1 MDKLSMYPKM
11 MNSTLLFR
19 MVIIGQFTF
28 CFALHSFCAPA
39 PKKIVIL
46 VSDNYS
52 KPVAEAI
59 AQLNKL
65 PGFDQTYRVSTAGD
79 RVAAANV
86 GSADLAVCYVHTPAV
101 LQRFS
106 VDLQQIVQRGGHVYA
121 LGDTP
126 EADTYGKQGIRFD
139 SEVAAYFEHP
149 SPDNLANM
157 ILLLLHRHL
166 GASYPVKPVVSFP
179 ERGIVSFRKGEVY
192 ADFEQYAQAVGLRK
206 RPLVGLY
213 MFRYEAVTRQ
223 WDYMKAYADALDTAG
238 FDVMAFYG
246 HPLDQAINRYCLDRD
261 GQSRLSLLLNFSS
274 LPGASSE
281 RLQTAFARMGVPVI
295 DAITVNEDTTTW
307 RASSLGIPLAA
318 RALSLA
324 RQELSGQIQPTIAA
338 TNELARQEG
347 AGEYHIKY
355 APESRITRLVGRV
368 KAWSRLQ
375 SLTNSEKK
383 IALIYYNGHPGKNN
397 IGASYLNVLPRSMTT
412 ILKSMGAAGYDLGG
426 QVPDSGAVFADVMSG
441 GRNIGTW
448 APAELDRLVRETH
461 PVLIPMET
469 YKKWFSQLHIAF
481 QQQVV
486 KKWGKPEEA
495 TIMIWRDSEG
505 KRYFVLPRVA
515 YGKVNLMPQPARGWD
530 ENAEALFHDVSL
542 PPHHQ
547 YIAFYLYLQKGMR
560 ADALIHLGTHGTHEW
575 LSGREVG
582 FDDDDAPEALI
593 GDLVNIYPYIMDN
606 VGEGTQAKRRGMAV
620 IIDHLTPPFDQATL
634 RPELRAL
641 AGAINDYDV
650 ASGKSEALAAVHL
663 RTINRLARQANILK
677 DLYIEDDIET
687 KDVQQVEHYLQ
698 DIQEALTPMGMHT
711 FGQAPDS
718 VMAMKTAE
726 AIVGRM
732 ENLSKDSLT
741 VQLMNVYEHIMV
753 SGRRELEALMT
764 ALNGKYVEA
773 GSGNDPIRNPS
784 ALPTGK
790 NFYSFDPDRIPTADT
805 YKEGEKLA
813 NQLIIDYRN
822 RHDGAYPDKV
832 GFNLWSV
839 ETIRHEGIME
849 SQVLSLLGIKPVY
862 DGFGRLKGVEAI
874 ADTALGRPRIDVVMT
889 PSGLYRDM
897 FPNLMLL
904 LDKAVS
910 LAYKQKGPNYLREH
924 IDQSMEKLLS
934 VGISDTTVVRQ
945 LASVRLFST
954 ESGSYGNG
962 LNDVVQASD
971 KWGKDREVGTVYFNR
986 MSHLYGQGFW
996 GNMPEGS
1003 LPETAKDLA
1012 ISLFQNALSG
1022 TKAVV
1027 HSRSTNV
1034 YGALDNDDFFQ
1045 ALGGMAMAVRHVD
1058 GTSPDVMITNLTD
1071 PGNTRQESLDKFI
1084 GREMNTRY
1092 LNPKWIEKML
1102 NEGYAGARMIGQVA
1116 DNMWGWQVTTPEAI
1130 DEQKWEDWMDTYVN
1144 DRYDLDIKERF
1155 TGANN
1160 PYAYQTMLAR
1170 MLEVVRKDYW
1180 NPDEERLQQLVTEY
1194 LKTAAETGLSCA
1206 DNVCANEALV
1216 DFVQQKAESAENRR
1230 LVNSLVDQL
1239 GHIHK
1244 NSFVPA
1250 TKNNI
1255 TKAVAGRERPT
1266 TENRAGLNRPL
1277 INPGGSKPKTVAEKG
1292 TVKSTMLKGYKME
1305 EDSRRAGDK
1314 RKQPREALSEPLTFW
1329 LLSFMAL
1336 LIGLGFCFGRRT

>member
-1 MDKLSMYPKM
+1 
-11 MNSTLLFR
+11 MNSKLLFR
-19 MVIIGQFTF
+19 ILLIGQIAL
-28 CFALHSFCAPA
+28 CFVLKGFCAPA
-39 PKKIVIL
+39 PKKMVIL
-46 VSDNYS
+46 VSENYS

-59 AQLNKL
+59 AQLKKL
-65 PGFDQTYRVSTAGD
+65 PGFKEAYLVSTASD
-79 RVAAANV
+79 RAAAVKV
-86 GSADLAVCYVHTPAV
+86 GSADIAVCYVHTPAV

-106 VDLQQIVQRGGHVYA
+106 ADLQRVVQRGGHVYA
-121 LGDTP
+121 LGNTP

-139 SEVAAYFEHP
+139 PEVAAYFEHP

-157 ILLLLHRHL
+157 ILMLLHRHL
-166 GASYPVKPVVSFP
+166 DSTYPVKPVVPFP
-179 ERGIVSFRKGEVY
+179 ESGIVSLRNGEVY
-192 ADFEQYAQAVGLRK
+192 ANFERYAQTEKLRA

-246 HPLDQAINRYCLDRD
+246 HPLDQAINSYCLDSG
-261 GQSRLSLLLNFSS
+261 GQSRLSVLLNFSS
-274 LPGASSE
+274 LPGASNE
-281 RLQTAFARMGVPVI
+281 RLQAAFARMGIPVMN
-295 DAITVNEDTTTW
+295 AITISDDTAAW
-307 RASSLGIPLAA
+307 HASSLGIPLAA

-338 TNELARQEG
+338 TTELAGQTTTV
-347 AGEYHIKY
+347 EYRIKY
-355 APESRITRLVGRV
+355 APESRVRRLVGRV

-375 SLTNSEKK
+375 SLANSEKR

-397 IGASYLNVLPRSMTT
+397 IGASYLNVLPKSMTT
-412 ILKSMGAAGYDLGG
+412 ILTGMGAAGYDLGG
-426 QVPDSGAVFADVMSG
+426 QVPDSATVFADVMNG

-461 PVLIPMET
+461 PVLIPVET
-469 YKKWFSQLHIAF
+469 YKKWFSQLHPTF
-481 QQQVV
+481 RQQVV
-486 KKWGKPEEA
+486 KKWGEPEEA
-495 TIMIWRDSEG
+495 TIMTWRDPAG

-530 ENAEALFHDVSL
+530 ENAEALYHDVSL

-547 YIAFYLYLQKGMR
+547 YIAFYLYLQKGMP

-593 GDLVNIYPYIMDN
+593 GDLVNIYTYIMDN

-620 IIDHLTPPFDQATL
+620 IIDHLTPPFDQAAL

-650 ASGKSEALAAVHL
+650 AVGKSEALAAVHL

-677 DLYIEDDIET
+677 DLRVDADIKVE
-687 KDVQQVEHYLQ
+687 DVQRVEHYLQ
-698 DIQEALTPMGMHT
+698 EIQETLTPMGMHT
-711 FGQAPDS
+711 FGQSPDS

-732 ENLSKDSLT
+732 KDLPKDSLA
-741 VQLMNVYEHIMV
+741 VLLRDVYERIMI
-753 SGRRELEALMT
+753 SGQRELDALMT

-790 NFYSFDPDRIPTADT
+790 NFYSFDPDRIPTIDT
-805 YKEGEKLA
+805 YREGEKLA
-813 NQLIIDYRN
+813 NQLIDDYRS
-822 RHDGAYPDKV
+822 RHNGQYPDKV

-849 SQVLSLLGIKPVY
+849 SQMLSLLGIKPTY

-874 ADTALGRPRIDVVMT
+874 ADTSLGRPRIDVVMT

-904 LDKAVS
+904 LDRAVS
-910 LAYKQKGPNYLREH
+910 LAYKQKGANYLREH
-924 IDQSMEKLLS
+924 IDQSTEKLLS
-934 VGISDTTVVRQ
+934 AGISDTTLARQ

-971 KWGKDREVGTVYFNR
+971 KWEKDQEVGAVYFNR
-986 MSHLYGQGFW
+986 MSHLYGQGLW
-996 GNMPEGS
+996 GNMPEGT

-1012 ISLFQNALSG
+1012 VSLFQRALSG

-1102 NEGYAGARMIGQVA
+1102 DEGYAGARMIGQVA

-1130 DEQKWEDWMDTYVN
+1130 DAQKWEDWMDTYVN
-1144 DRYDLDIKERF
+1144 DRYELDIKERF
-1155 TGANN
+1155 REAGN

-1180 NPDEERLQQLVTEY
+1180 KPDEQRLQQLVTEY
-1194 LKTAAETGLSCA
+1194 LKTAEETGLSCA
-1206 DNVCANEALV
+1206 DNVCGNEALM
-1216 DFVQQKAESAENRR
+1216 DFVQQKVNHTEKDMVNN
-1230 LVNSLVDQL
+1230 LVAQL
-1239 GHIHK
+1239 GNIHK
-1244 NSFVPA
+1244 SSSAPVMRNNTAKVVAGNEKSASGSRTRSNRQSVNAGVP
-1250 TKNNI
+1250 TQ
-1255 TKAVAGRERPT
+1255 KAAAGREEGKPT
-1266 TENRAGLNRPL
+1266 T
-1277 INPGGSKPKTVAEKG
+1277 V
-1292 TVKSTMLKGYKME
+1292 KGYKME
-1305 EDSRRAGDK
+1305 ESSRQASDQHQTTRHVS
-1314 RKQPREALSEPLTFW
+1314 SEPFAFW
-1329 LLSFMAL
+1329 LLSVMAL
-1336 LIGLGFCFGRRT
+1336 LIGMGFWFGRRF